1 MKKERTIKQKQAS
14 NRAFALMT
22 LAGIKTRL
30 NQLKEK
36 TNDKANK
43 NALSQAATYCDYAAV
58 IIEESQTED
67 WNP

>member
-1 MKKERTIKQKQAS
+1 MKGKKTIKQKQAS

-30 NQLKEK
+30 RQLKEK

-43 NALSQAATYCDYAAV
+43 NALSQAVTYCDYAAV
-58 IIEESQTED
+58 VIEESKTED